1 MPIPP
6 SPKVVFE
13 EVDMTREA
21 GSGTPNNLLIAGT
34 SPKGTLDPQVIVSPA
49 NFVSTYGADV
59 DSYFY
64 WAGNL
69 ITQFGS
75 VLAVRAVGSGARC
88 GGVTF
93 MLDTG
98 TSGESPT
105 EALTAGVVDP
115 KTDPVF
121 GVHQLFNVYAENPG
135 AWCNTDI
142 KVATL
147 TYADYGLVNFRVN
160 NPPMAANEFLLIVQD
175 SAGNVLEYFRVSRNP
190 DSRDSYGSIYLEDR
204 VNGNSKYLWVKDNK
218 ATPHTDTD
226 IPLSTI
232 VGSALSPVYM
242 THGVTDNAPT
252 PGQILA
258 AYQKCRNTALF
269 DFAGILSVGNVGTM
283 TDLALPTGLISLAEE
298 VRTRLFLD
306 NPFDVDNMND
316 MIEYRDQNLNC
327 SSNRVL
333 LYFDWQQAY
342 DAALDKYRWVPP
354 TVFIGTAIAYMTN
367 ANSGG
372 GGKLWNA
379 PAGNDFGKIW
389 NATGARYD
397 PEEGERDTLYSH
409 QINPLATIP
418 GLGRLIWGDKTQQKY
433 RSALSYYGPRTALDI
448 IETEVKKIGMSI
460 LFKPNNRT
468 TREMF
473 AAAVNPFIR
482 AMYSEGALNSYIPI
496 DVSDSIQVYPEV
508 LNAILKVDL
517 TQPVEAIT
525 VQIQI
530 INSQSVTITE
540 L

>member
-21 GSGTPNNLLIAGT
+21 GTGTPNNLLIAGT

-49 NFVSTYGADV
+49 DFVSTYGADV

-75 VLAVRAVGSGARC
+75 VLAVRAVGTGALC
-88 GGVTF
+88 GGVIF
-93 MLDTG
+93 NQDTV
-98 TSGESPT
+98 TSGEDPT
-105 EALTAGVVDP
+105 TVLSAGVIDP
-115 KTDPVF
+115 RNVVVANPD
-121 GVHQLFNVYAENPG
+121 LFHVYAENPG

-147 TYADYGLVNFRVN
+147 TYADYGMVNFRVN

-175 SAGNVLEYFRVSRNP
+175 SAGNVLEYFRVSRNT

-204 VNGNSKYLWVKDNK
+204 VNGNSKYIWVKDNK
-218 ATPHTDTD
+218 SLASTVMP
-226 IPLSTI
+226 ISTI
-232 VGSALSPVYM
+232 VGSALSPVSM
-242 THGVTDNAPT
+242 TKGAIGATPT
-252 PGQILA
+252 SGQILS

-269 DFAGILSVGNVGTM
+269 DFAGILSIGNVGTM

-333 LYFDWQQAY
+333 MYFDWQQAY
-342 DAALDKYRWVPP
+342 DAALDKYRYVPP
-354 TVFIGTAIAYMTN
+354 TVFVGTAIAYMTN
-367 ANSGG
+367 ASSGG

-389 NATGARYD
+389 NATGSRYD

-448 IETEVKKIGMSI
+448 IETEVKKIGMSL